1 MQAVREE
8 RSIGQLLKELR
19 DETTTL
25 LRQEVDLAKT
35 EMGEKASRV
44 GKNLGSLAV
53 GGGVAFLGALAL
65 LAAVIYGL
73 TSILN
78 QFMSV
83 GVAIWL
89 APLDRGPRARRHRLQ
104 PGPESPRNSQARESH
119 SQKNHPDLAGEQR
132 MAESKDALTGTG
144 TPADVG
150 GDPVRD
156 RTYPRRN
163 GSNFRCSGAQNDP
176 RTDPRR
182 SVAPHPRRHD
192 VPVRANSGTSPGS
205 TRCRRP

>member
-1 MQAVREE
+1 MQAIREE

-35 EMGEKASRV
+35 EIAEKASRT
-44 GKNLGSLAV
+44 GRNLGSLAV
-53 GGGVAFLGALAL
+53 GGGVALLGALAL

-89 APLDRGPRARRHRLQ
+89 APLLVGIVLAVIGNSLVKKALATLKQESLTPQRTTQTLQENKEWLKARMH
-104 PGPESPRNSQARESH
+104 
-119 SQKNHPDLAGEQR
+119 
-132 MAESKDALTGTG
+132 
-144 TPADVG
+144 
-150 GDPVRD
+150 
-156 RTYPRRN
+156 
-163 GSNFRCSGAQNDP
+163 
-176 RTDPRR
+176 
-182 SVAPHPRRHD
+182 
-192 VPVRANSGTSPGS
+192 
-205 TRCRRP
+205 

>member
-44 GKNLGSLAV
+44 GKNVGSLAV

-89 APLDRGPRARRHRLQ
+89 APLLVGLV
-104 PGPESPRNSQARESH
+104 
-119 SQKNHPDLAGEQR
+119 LAGIGYSLVNKSLATLRQESLTPQR
-132 MAESKDALTGTG
+132 TTQTLQENKEWLKARM
-144 TPADVG
+144 
-150 GDPVRD
+150 
-156 RTYPRRN
+156 
-163 GSNFRCSGAQNDP
+163 
-176 RTDPRR
+176 
-182 SVAPHPRRHD
+182 H
-192 VPVRANSGTSPGS
+192 
-205 TRCRRP
+205 

>member
-1 MQAVREE
+1 MPAVQED

-44 GKNLGSLAV
+44 GSNLGSLAL

-65 LAAVIYGL
+65 LAAVVYGL
-73 TSILN
+73 TSLLD

-89 APLDRGPRARRHRLQ
+89 APLIVGLVLAAVGYSLVNKALATLRQ
-104 PGPESPRNSQARESH
+104 ES
-119 SQKNHPDLAGEQR
+119 
-132 MAESKDALTGTG
+132 LT
-144 TPADVG
+144 
-150 GDPVRD
+150 
-156 RTYPRRN
+156 PRRTTQTLQEN
-163 GSNFRCSGAQNDP
+163 KEWLKSKM
-176 RTDPRR
+176 
-182 SVAPHPRRHD
+182 H
-192 VPVRANSGTSPGS
+192 
-205 TRCRRP
+205 

>member
-35 EMGEKASRV
+35 EISEKASRT
-44 GKNLGSLAV
+44 GRNLGSLAV

-89 APLDRGPRARRHRLQ
+89 APLIVGLVLAAIGYSLVQKALATLRQESLTPKRTTQTLQENKEWLKARMH
-104 PGPESPRNSQARESH
+104 
-119 SQKNHPDLAGEQR
+119 
-132 MAESKDALTGTG
+132 
-144 TPADVG
+144 
-150 GDPVRD
+150 
-156 RTYPRRN
+156 
-163 GSNFRCSGAQNDP
+163 
-176 RTDPRR
+176 
-182 SVAPHPRRHD
+182 
-192 VPVRANSGTSPGS
+192 
-205 TRCRRP
+205 

>member
-1 MQAVREE
+1 MPAVQED

-44 GKNLGSLAV
+44 GSNLGSLAL

-65 LAAVIYGL
+65 LAAVVYGL
-73 TSILN
+73 TSLLD

-89 APLDRGPRARRHRLQ
+89 APLIVGLVLAAVGYSLLNKALATLRQ
-104 PGPESPRNSQARESH
+104 ES
-119 SQKNHPDLAGEQR
+119 
-132 MAESKDALTGTG
+132 LT
-144 TPADVG
+144 
-150 GDPVRD
+150 
-156 RTYPRRN
+156 PRRTTQTLQEN
-163 GSNFRCSGAQNDP
+163 KEWLKSKM
-176 RTDPRR
+176 
-182 SVAPHPRRHD
+182 H
-192 VPVRANSGTSPGS
+192 
-205 TRCRRP
+205 

>member
-1 MQAVREE
+1 MPAVQED

-44 GKNLGSLAV
+44 GSNLGSLAL

-65 LAAVIYGL
+65 LAAVVYGL
-73 TSILN
+73 TSLLD

-89 APLDRGPRARRHRLQ
+89 APLIVGLVLAAVGYSLVNKALATLRQ
-104 PGPESPRNSQARESH
+104 ES
-119 SQKNHPDLAGEQR
+119 
-132 MAESKDALTGTG
+132 LT
-144 TPADVG
+144 
-150 GDPVRD
+150 
-156 RTYPRRN
+156 PRRTTQTLQEN
-163 GSNFRCSGAQNDP
+163 KEWLKSKMS
-176 RTDPRR
+176 
-182 SVAPHPRRHD
+182 
-192 VPVRANSGTSPGS
+192 
-205 TRCRRP
+205 

>member
-1 MQAVREE
+1 MQAAVREE

-44 GKNLGSLAV
+44 GRNVGSLAV
-53 GGGVAFLGALAL
+53 GGGVALLGALAL
-65 LAAVIYGL
+65 LAAVVYGL

-89 APLDRGPRARRHRLQ
+89 APLIVGAVLAAIGYSLVQKALAALRQESLTPTRTTQTLQENKEWLKARMH
-104 PGPESPRNSQARESH
+104 
-119 SQKNHPDLAGEQR
+119 
-132 MAESKDALTGTG
+132 
-144 TPADVG
+144 
-150 GDPVRD
+150 
-156 RTYPRRN
+156 
-163 GSNFRCSGAQNDP
+163 
-176 RTDPRR
+176 
-182 SVAPHPRRHD
+182 
-192 VPVRANSGTSPGS
+192 
-205 TRCRRP
+205 

>member
-25 LRQEVDLAKT
+25 LRQEVDLAKA
-35 EMGEKASRV
+35 EMSEKASRT

-89 APLDRGPRARRHRLQ
+89 APLIVGLVLAAIGYSMLQKALAALKQESLTPQRTTQTLQENKEWLKARMH
-104 PGPESPRNSQARESH
+104 
-119 SQKNHPDLAGEQR
+119 
-132 MAESKDALTGTG
+132 
-144 TPADVG
+144 
-150 GDPVRD
+150 
-156 RTYPRRN
+156 
-163 GSNFRCSGAQNDP
+163 
-176 RTDPRR
+176 
-182 SVAPHPRRHD
+182 
-192 VPVRANSGTSPGS
+192 
-205 TRCRRP
+205 

>member
-35 EMGEKASRV
+35 EMSEKASRL
-44 GKNLGSLAV
+44 GTNLGSLAL
-53 GGGVAFLGALAL
+53 GGGVALLGALAL

-78 QFMSV
+78 QFLSV

-89 APLDRGPRARRHRLQ
+89 APLLVGLVLAAIGYSLVQKAVATLRQESLTPRKTTETLQENKEWLKARMQ
-104 PGPESPRNSQARESH
+104 
-119 SQKNHPDLAGEQR
+119 
-132 MAESKDALTGTG
+132 
-144 TPADVG
+144 
-150 GDPVRD
+150 
-156 RTYPRRN
+156 
-163 GSNFRCSGAQNDP
+163 
-176 RTDPRR
+176 
-182 SVAPHPRRHD
+182 
-192 VPVRANSGTSPGS
+192 
-205 TRCRRP
+205 